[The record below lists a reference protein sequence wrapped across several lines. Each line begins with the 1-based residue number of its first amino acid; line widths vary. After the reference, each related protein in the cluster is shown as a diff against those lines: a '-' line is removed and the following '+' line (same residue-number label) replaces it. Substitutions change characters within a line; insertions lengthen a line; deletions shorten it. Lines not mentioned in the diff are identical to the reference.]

1 MMIISI
7 IALIISIFLQGL
19 MSRYFGYT
27 YTDLS
32 LFSTIYV
39 LIVLLIIVPY
49 FSNKKKYFALV
60 LFFGFIMD
68 VVYTDVFLLN
78 VSLFVVA
85 YYFSKAF
92 HSFFP
97 YNWLTVS
104 VSNLLCVFMYHI
116 ISFLFL
122 EVLGYDSYSF
132 FNLFKILGCS
142 VISTVIYS
150 SLVYVIIEFVYN
162 KFQLKE
168 VK

>member
-1 MMIISI
+1 MIVSI
-7 IALIISIFLQGL
+7 IALIISTLLQGL

-27 YTDLS
+27 YANLS
-32 LFSTIYV
+32 IFSTIYT
-39 LIVLLIIVPY
+39 LIVLLIIAPY
-49 FSNKKKYFALV
+49 FTNKKKYFAL
-60 LFFGFIMD
+60 LLIFGFIMD
-68 VVYTDVFLLN
+68 VVYTDVFLLS

-85 YYFSKAF
+85 YYLSKTF

-97 YNWLTVS
+97 YNWLTIS
-104 VSNLLCVFMYHI
+104 VSNLLCIFMYHTV
-116 ISFLFL
+116 SFLFL

-142 VISTVIYS
+142 IISTFVYS
-150 SLVYVIIEFVYN
+150 SLVYVVVGFVYE